1 MERAM
6 SPWMTERLNTL
17 KTENQPE
24 RPALRIPAPRP
35 EPARRPERQPEP
47 TRGVIIVDLTIS

>member
-1 MERAM
+1 MEKAM

-17 KTENQPE
+17 RTENQPE
-24 RPALRIPAPRP
+24 RIALRIPAPGP
-35 EPARRPERQPEP
+35 EPARRPERQPQP

>member
-1 MERAM
+1 M

-17 KTENQPE
+17 RTENQPE
-24 RPALRIPAPRP
+24 RSALRIPAPRP
-35 EPARRPERQPEP
+35 APARRPERQPEP

>member
-1 MERAM
+1 M

-17 KTENQPE
+17 RTENQPE

-35 EPARRPERQPEP
+35 APAQRPEREPQPR
-47 TRGVIIVDLTIS
+47 RGAIIVDLTIS